1 MSNEL
6 TAIINSTFSFELKS
20 INVQIIDSREQKN
33 YDVYIQLLEIY
44 KIRGKIDDAE
54 SLVLQVIIEP
64 LIDNV
69 MTHKVSL
76 IIINSLN

>member
-76 IIINSLN
+76 IIIDSLN